1 MLQKKKVI
9 PSTRM
14 TTSSRCNKVTE
25 GLITIFM
32 SGVQYR
38 MGAVKSVHARELR
51 GHSVRSRHTID
62 AEMLQRIPQQ
72 RKNLHVYRPGCAYN
86 FVALHI
92 EWKK

>member
-38 MGAVKSVHARELR
+38 MGAVKSVYARELR
-51 GHSVRSRHTID
+51 GHSVRSHDRCGNASENSSAKEELACMQTWVCI
-62 AEMLQRIPQQ
+62 
-72 RKNLHVYRPGCAYN
+72 
-86 FVALHI
+86 
-92 EWKK
+92 

>member
-51 GHSVRSRHTID
+51 GHSVRSTRFVQFN
-62 AEMLQRIPQQ
+62 LQAQ
-72 RKNLHVYRPGCAYN
+72 V
-86 FVALHI
+86 
-92 EWKK
+92 